1 MMTRKLP
8 GKAERYFTTGISM
21 ITSQGPHGSNV
32 MAAEWVMQI
41 SYNPILIAAF
51 IHKGSQTLKNI
62 EKTKEFG
69 VNVASEKQTSQVSVA
84 GGYSGSEID
93 KMQIKNLFNIIKSKK
108 INAPSIS
115 GCTINAECILVKKE
129 KIGDHVM
136 LVGKVVRMQ
145 HDESQS
151 PLIYHRNRY
160 FQIGPAIEPQREEIL
175 VDKETFE
182 FFSNLAQKRFVL
194 KCIGITVKSKNKIL
208 VIKQPNSSIQTI
220 PLCIPSP
227 GKNHVRHLERF
238 LKNIKLD
245 LKLDSE
251 PIMKRLVLKYEKNFQ
266 RINMILYNGKIKSE
280 KEHSLKSVSLDPI
293 LSIL

>member
-1 MMTRKLP
+1 MTRKLP

-21 ITSQGPHGSNV
+21 ITSHGPNGSNV

-41 SYNPILIAAF
+41 SYNPILIAIF

-93 KMQIKNLFNIIKSKK
+93 KLQIKNLFNTVKSKK
-108 INAPSIS
+108 IRAPSIS

-129 KIGDHVM
+129 KTGDHVM
-136 LVGKVVRMQ
+136 LVGKAIHIQ

-160 FQIGPAIEPQREEIL
+160 FQIGHAIEPQREEIP
-175 VDKETFE
+175 VDRETFE
-182 FFSNLAQKRFVL
+182 FFTNLAQKRFVL
-194 KCIGITVKSKNKIL
+194 KCIGVTVKSKNKIL
-208 VIKQPNSSIQTI
+208 VVKQPNSFMQTI
-220 PLCIPSP
+220 PLCIPPS
-227 GKNHVRHLERF
+227 GKNHTRYLEKF
-238 LKNIKLD
+238 LKKMKLD
-245 LKLDSE
+245 FELCQE
-251 PIMKRLVLKYEKNFQ
+251 PIMKRFVLKYEKNSQ
-266 RINMILYNGKIKSE
+266 RINMIQYNGKTKSD
-280 KEHSLKSVSLDPI
+280 KEHLWKPVNSDPI